1 MMGENFRI
9 LGIDPGYGIV
19 GYGVIDKSGNKL
31 TYVTHGVITTPKDE
45 QFERRL
51 ESIYDSILEIIEKYK
66 PNLAAIE
73 SLYFY
78 KNEKTAIYVGE
89 ARGVILLALRKSGL
103 EIVEFTPHQV
113 KINISGYG
121 RSEKGQVQK
130 MVKILLNLEE
140 IPKPDDAADALAV
153 AWCAGVSWRGK
164 I

>member
-19 GYGVIDKSGNKL
+19 GYGVINRSGNKL

-45 QFERRL
+45 QFEKRL
-51 ESIYDSILEIIEKYK
+51 ETIYDSIVEIIDTYK
-66 PNLAAIE
+66 PNLAAVE

-78 KNEKTAIYVGE
+78 KNAKTAIYVGE

-121 RSEKGQVQK
+121 RSEKEQIQK
-130 MVKILLNLEE
+130 MVKLLLNLDE

-153 AWCAGVSWRGK
+153 AWCAGVSWRER
-164 I
+164 